1 MRKVIASTTIAAS
14 MLGAGF
20 GAVALG
26 PAIAGAQDT
35 EEAPETETIE
45 TSSRLADV
53 LDGLVEDGTLTQAQR
68 DTVEERLL
76 EARPDRRGGHFRSG
90 FGRLGGTGEILEEL
104 GLDADAIRDGIAEG
118 LSLGEIAEANGSSAE
133 ALTDA
138 LVEQAESRIDDAVGA
153 GRIDEDRAAEMR
165 AQIEERIDSVVSGE
179 AEFGRRGF
187 KGRFGGHRGFGGGE
201 AATEDLGA

>member
-26 PAIAGAQDT
+26 PASAGAQDT
-35 EEAPETETIE
+35 EEAPEVETTEAG
-45 TSSRLADV
+45 SRLAEV

-76 EARPDRRGGHFRSG
+76 EARPERRGGHSHRG
-90 FGRLGGTGEILEEL
+90 FGRFGGGDILEEL
-104 GLDADAIRDGIAEG
+104 GLDAEAIRDGIADG
-118 LSLGEIAEANGSSAE
+118 LNLGEIAEANGSSAE
-133 ALTDA
+133 ALADA
-138 LVEQAESRIDDAVGA
+138 LTEQAEERLDDAVES
-153 GRIDEDRAAEMR
+153 GRIDEDRAAEIR
-165 AQIEERIDSVVSGE
+165 AQIEERVDGIVNGD

-187 KGRFGGHRGFGGGE
+187 KGRFGGQRGFGGGE
-201 AATEDLGA
+201 ATEDLGA

>member
-26 PAIAGAQDT
+26 PAIAGAQDA
-35 EEAPETETIE
+35 EEAPEVE
-45 TSSRLADV
+45 SSSAPSRLSEV

-76 EARPDRRGGHFRSG
+76 EARPERRGGHFRGG
-90 FGRLGGTGEILEEL
+90 FGRLGGGGELLEEL
-104 GLDADAIRDGIAEG
+104 GLDAETIREGIAEG
-118 LSLGEIAEANGSSAE
+118 LSLGEIADANGSSAE

-138 LVEQAESRIDDAVGA
+138 LVEQAESRLDDAVES
-153 GRIDEDRAAEMR
+153 GRITEERADELRAD
-165 AQIEERIDSVVSGE
+165 IEERVDDIVSGE
-179 AEFGRRGF
+179 ADFGRRGF
-187 KGRFGGHRGFGGGE
+187 KGRFGGPRGFGGE
-201 AATEDLGA
+201 APSEDLGA

>member
-26 PAIAGAQDT
+26 PAIAGAQDA
-35 EEAPETETIE
+35 EEAPETEADE
-45 TSSRLADV
+45 TSSRLGEV

-68 DTVEERLL
+68 DTVEERLR
-76 EARPDRRGGHFRSG
+76 EARPERRSGHFRG
-90 FGRLGGTGEILEEL
+90 AFGRLGGASDILEDL
-104 GLDADAIRDGIAEG
+104 GLDAETIRDGIAEG

-138 LVEQAESRIDDAVGA
+138 LVEQAETRLDDAVDA
-153 GRIDEDRAAEMR
+153 GRIDEERAAELR
-165 AQIEERIDSVVSGE
+165 EQIEERIDGVVSGE
-179 AEFGRRGF
+179 ADFGRRGHR
-187 KGRFGGHRGFGGGE
+187 GRFGGPRGFGGGDAE
-201 AATEDLGA
+201 TEDLGA